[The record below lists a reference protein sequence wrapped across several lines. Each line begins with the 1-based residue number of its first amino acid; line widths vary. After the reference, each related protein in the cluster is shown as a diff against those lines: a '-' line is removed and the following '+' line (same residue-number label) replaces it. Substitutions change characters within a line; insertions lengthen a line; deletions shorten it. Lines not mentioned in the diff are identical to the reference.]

1 MSRPVL
7 GVALLLGA
15 VNVVLVNWAEPIF
28 GRYWK
33 HVMWEGG
40 VIEDVTA
47 VSFLAGTVV
56 YALCA
61 LRRDQPP
68 VHRRW
73 FVAYAVAELVLTGE
87 ETNYGRGTLFLDLT
101 DPRFAETYNPQAQ
114 NLHNVLFPT
123 AFVPIILFF
132 AICAV
137 LRVGYR
143 AIVPR
148 LRLPMNRD
156 FLDAVLVTGV
166 FVLAM
171 VPSLW
176 DERSLSI
183 DEVYEWS
190 SSLLLLCLGLYYRFG
205 WVFRPRRGDE
215 GGPPGSL
222 RAA

>member
-1 MSRPVL
+1 VSRPVL
-7 GVALLLGA
+7 GLALVLGTI
-15 VNVVLVNWAEPIF
+15 NVVLVNWAEPIF

-40 VIEDVTA
+40 VIEDLTA

-56 YALCA
+56 YVLCA
-61 LRRDQPP
+61 LRRDQPLA
-68 VHRRW
+68 HRRW
-73 FVAYAVAELVLTGE
+73 FVAYAVAELVLAGE
-87 ETNYGRGTLFLDLT
+87 ETNYGRGTLFLDLG

-123 AFVPIILFF
+123 AVVPIILFF
-132 AICAV
+132 VICAV

-143 AIVPR
+143 PIVLR
-148 LRLPMNRD
+148 LRLPMSRD

-166 FVLAM
+166 FAVAM
-171 VPSLW
+171 APSLW
-176 DERSLSI
+176 DERYLSI

-205 WVFRPRRGDE
+205 WVFRPRPGDE
-215 GGPPGSL
+215 GGPPRVSG
-222 RAA
+222 